1 MNRTDTDSLRRR
13 LADGGRQ
20 LGIDLG
26 LEQQEALMAY
36 LEALQQWN
44 RAYNLT
50 AVKDARQII
59 CRHFLDSFSFFPFL
73 ADRPGPV
80 LDLGTGAGFP
90 GLPLALLLP
99 TLPFLLV
106 DARQKKTLFL
116 QHVVRLL
123 GLDNVE
129 IHHLHLR
136 RGNGSTEL
144 IKPAAALVSRAV
156 SVKDEVF
163 PVAGDLLAPG
173 GLLLLSATASSRG
186 EIVEEL
192 AFHES
197 LQLGDITPVV
207 IPFLEQERYMVRI
220 TRV

>member
-36 LEALQQWN
+36 LAALQQWN
-44 RAYNLT
+44 RTYNLT
-50 AVKDARQII
+50 AVRDGREII

-99 TLPFLLV
+99 ALPFLLV
-106 DARQKKTLFL
+106 DARRKKTLFL

-136 RGNGSTEL
+136 RGNGSTKLKGPVEV
-144 IKPAAALVSRAV
+144 LVSRAV

-163 PVAGDLLAPG
+163 PVAGELLAPG
-173 GLLLLSATASSRG
+173 GLLLLSATASSR
-186 EIVEEL
+186 EKIVEEL
-192 AFHES
+192 ASHE
-197 LQLGDITPVV
+197 LLRLRDVTPVA
-207 IPFLEQERYMVRI
+207 IPFLEQERYIIRI
-220 TRV
+220 ARV